1 MRREEVVEGLFGVGG
16 QLQGAVLLAA
26 QHLHVVI

>member
-1 MRREEVVEGLFGVGG
+1 MRREEVVEGLVSVGG
-16 QLQGAVLLAA
+16 QLQRTALLTA

>member
-1 MRREEVVEGLFGVGG
+1 MRREEVVERLVSVGG
-16 QLQGAVLLAA
+16 QLDGAALLAA